1 MVPTAEGLRGQLRLT
16 ALAIVLEVFLAT
28 YNRDHRLALQVGPAE
43 AKESQLPPRDRA
55 PQSCG
60 CDPSLCSEPTATT
73 RVSTYSSSHAG
84 KGKQVRL
91 TLPTDPAWPNRPNT
105 TTSISKASWSV
116 SSSHKMPW
124 SLGVTAPWLSAD
136 APGQGQTPSS
146 PQPPHPR
153 TREQALELPLGG
165 AQGSRRLSVLCPDPQ
180 LCTRSSGSTVTQPG
194 GSGSQP
200 SLKSTLSLPATHQ
213 PLKPRRRDSS
223 RQPPDHTELLSV
235 SPDKLLVCA
244 RAQTQDRKPPAW

>member
-1 MVPTAEGLRGQLRLT
+1 MPGARPRPLTRGETGPRRDERRCSRRSPQREPSPQWHCSATSQGTRPACEQEPLPGGKEGGVPAAVVPTAEGLRGQLRLT

-55 PQSCG
+55 PPSCG
-60 CDPSLCSEPTATT
+60 CDPSLCPEPAATT

-91 TLPTDPAWPNRPNT
+91 ALPTDPAWPNQPNT
-105 TTSISKASWSV
+105 TTSITKASWSV

-136 APGQGQTPSS
+136 APGQGRTPSS

-165 AQGSRRLSVLCPDPQ
+165 PRGHGGR
-180 LCTRSSGSTVTQPG
+180 RSSAQ
-194 GSGSQP
+194 
-200 SLKSTLSLPATHQ
+200 TH
-213 PLKPRRRDSS
+213 SCA
-223 RQPPDHTELLSV
+223 HA
-235 SPDKLLVCA
+235 A
-244 RAQTQDRKPPAW
+244 RAPP